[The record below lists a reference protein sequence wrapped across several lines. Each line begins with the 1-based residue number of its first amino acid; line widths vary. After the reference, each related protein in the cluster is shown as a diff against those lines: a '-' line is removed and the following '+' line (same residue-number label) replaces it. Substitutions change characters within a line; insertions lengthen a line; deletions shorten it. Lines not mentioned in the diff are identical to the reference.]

1 MNRLILAALIL
12 GLLIVTSVQTTAYA
26 QGPGSIAEQ
35 LSNAINNAITEC
47 HVPANTFVVSETTE
61 AMSNAIIINLG
72 LSNNYTIRVLV
83 DLVNGA
89 VPIRGINIT
98 VLTSNGNI
106 CYSKY
111 WPITYT
117 PGSYNYTVLSTKS
130 FIEVLAYTGNTP
142 ITTTGSNSLEA
153 YGTAI
158 KSVVAIPTV
167 MGQVICNTG
176 TLAPVYIITVLNT
189 PIMYIIPL
197 KSPTKHVL
205 CMYNQGAS
213 VSYLLIYVLMGIAAA
228 LLYMSVLMIIM
239 VRRLP
244 TPQ

>member
-61 AMSNAIIINLG
+61 TMSNAIIINLG
-72 LSNNYTIRVLV
+72 LSNNYNIRVLV

-111 WPITYT
+111 WPIT
-117 PGSYNYTVLSTKS
+117 
-130 FIEVLAYTGNTP
+130 
-142 ITTTGSNSLEA
+142 
-153 YGTAI
+153 
-158 KSVVAIPTV
+158 
-167 MGQVICNTG
+167 
-176 TLAPVYIITVLNT
+176 
-189 PIMYIIPL
+189 
-197 KSPTKHVL
+197 
-205 CMYNQGAS
+205 
-213 VSYLLIYVLMGIAAA
+213 
-228 LLYMSVLMIIM
+228 
-239 VRRLP
+239 
-244 TPQ
+244 

>member
-12 GLLIVTSVQTTAYA
+12 GLLIIASVQITAYA

-72 LSNNYTIRVLV
+72 LSNNYNIRVLV

-205 CMYNQGAS
+205 CMYSQGAS